1 LRSLAF
7 RLLLALL
14 LAAISWW
21 GLQST
26 SEDLQ
31 TLHRD
36 GHEAAFFIKGFSV
49 TALDKEGLPRHK
61 LSAAKLEQFMD
72 DDTTELTSP
81 LLTVYDEGRPPW
93 VIRAS
98 SGWMSP
104 QGELVLLK
112 GDVLITRQT
121 STEVR
126 GMKIATRDMRLY
138 PKKDYAEGDKKVR
151 LSSNKDWLISTG
163 FQFWFKKPIRLKLLK
178 NVRGRYAP
186 PN

>member
-1 LRSLAF
+1 MARLAF

-14 LAAISWW
+14 LAAVSWW

-31 TLHRD
+31 PLRRD
-36 GHEAAFFIKGFSV
+36 GHEAAFFIKDFAI
-49 TALDKEGLPRHK
+49 TALDEEGRPRHK

-93 VIRAS
+93 VVRS
-98 SGWMSP
+98 TSGWMSK

-112 GDVLITRQT
+112 GDVLITRAA
-121 STEVR
+121 SAAAR
-126 GMKIATRDMRLY
+126 GMKIVTRDMRLY
-138 PKKDYAEGDKKVR
+138 PKKDYAEGDEKVR
-151 LSSNKDWLISTG
+151 LSSNKDWLISNG
-163 FQFWFKKPIRLKLLK
+163 FQLWFKKPMRLKLLK

-186 PN
+186 IN